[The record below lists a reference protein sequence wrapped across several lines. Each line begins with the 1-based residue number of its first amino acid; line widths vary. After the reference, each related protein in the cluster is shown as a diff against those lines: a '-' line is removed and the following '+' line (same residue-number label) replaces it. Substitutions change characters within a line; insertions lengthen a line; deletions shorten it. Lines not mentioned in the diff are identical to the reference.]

1 MTAFHAIKYTYRH
14 AKAYS
19 EPSQTYEME
28 RFAKIVSSY
37 QTLIIIA
44 IRSILDVWQGS
55 ECASDIIQSK
65 ICHKADRQSICFWIK
80 I

>member
-28 RFAKIVSSY
+28 RFAKIVCSF

-44 IRSILDVWQGS
+44 IRSILDV
-55 ECASDIIQSK
+55 
-65 ICHKADRQSICFWIK
+65 
-80 I
+80 